1 MIPAHESFL
10 YVLYNQQIP
19 QTGVRFSIYPTFF
32 LFTQCLTMRLP
43 ESNIFIDI
51 FCHQANHHG
60 ESICGDVFLT
70 RRVKE
75 EGRTIVVLSDG
86 MGSGIKANVL
96 ASLTSSMAVNFTLEH
111 REVRKTAEII
121 MNTLPV
127 CSVRKISY
135 STFTIIDI
143 EDDGYTTI
151 VEYDNPSCLIL
162 RGEEIFD
169 PGWDIIFLESE
180 KYQSKEIKT
189 CSFRAEKE
197 DRILFWSDGIIQ
209 SGMGSRSF
217 PFGWGRDALV
227 TQVIKILKNNPFTSS
242 AKLARKIV
250 STSLQHDGGK
260 PKDDTSCGV
269 IYFREPRKLLLVSG
283 PPFDE
288 RKDLDFAMKVQ
299 KFSGKKIIAGGTTAE
314 IVARELALR
323 FDAGMDQIDPEL
335 PPVSFVEGIN
345 LVTEGIL
352 TLGKSARI
360 LENLKKDSQLGQGPA
375 DLIVKHFLE
384 SDRIHIINGTR
395 INVAHQDPNLP
406 VELEIRRSVVKR
418 IVRVL
423 EEKFLKEVTV
433 EYL

>member
-1 MIPAHESFL
+1 
-10 YVLYNQQIP
+10 
-19 QTGVRFSIYPTFF
+19 
-32 LFTQCLTMRLP
+32 MRLP

-51 FCHQANHHG
+51 FCQQVNHEG
-60 ESICGDVFLT
+60 EGICGDVFLS

-75 EGRTIVVLSDG
+75 EGRTIIVLSDG

-96 ASLTSSMAVNFTLEH
+96 ASLTASMAVNFTLEH
-111 REVRKTAEII
+111 RELRKTAEII

-143 EDDGYTTI
+143 EDDGFVTI
-151 VEYDNPSCLIL
+151 VEYDNPDCLIL

-169 PGWDIIFLESE
+169 PGWEVVFLESE

-197 DRILFWSDGIIQ
+197 DRLLFWSDGIIQ
-209 SGMGSRSF
+209 SGMGSLAF

-227 TQVIKILKNNPFTSS
+227 EQSVKILKNNPFTSS

-250 STSLQHDGGK
+250 SIASQHDGGK
-260 PKDDTSCGV
+260 PKDDSSCGV
-269 IYFREPRKLLLVSG
+269 VYFREPRKLLLVSG
-283 PPFDE
+283 PPFDD
-288 RKDLDFAMKVQ
+288 RRDTDFALKVQ
-299 KFSGKKIIAGGTTAE
+299 RFSGKKIIAGGTTAE
-314 IVARELALR
+314 IIARELALK
-323 FDAGMDQIDPEL
+323 FDAGMDQTDPEL
-335 PPVSFVEGIN
+335 PPASYVEGIN

-352 TLGKSARI
+352 TLGKAAKI
-360 LENLKKDSQLGQGPA
+360 LENMRKDTRLGLGPA
-375 DLIVKHFLE
+375 DLIVKSFLE

-406 VELEIRRSVVKR
+406 IELEIRRSVIKR
-418 IVRVL
+418 IVTLL
-423 EEKFLKEVTV
+423 EEKFLKEVSV
-433 EYL
+433 EYI